1 MDDAKQKLGDT
12 LKSELKDSDLTPD
25 NVVSVT
31 LTLMKTVEGFSTLT
45 GAEKK
50 QLVLDTI
57 KLFISNNTKEEDTSA
72 PNKYTLLF
80 TLLSTTL
87 PILIDS
93 FVSVDKQGLFNGNN
107 KKGLCF
113 FC

>member
-12 LKSELKDSDLTPD
+12 LKSELKDNELSPD
-25 NVVSVT
+25 NLVSVT
-31 LTLMKTVEGFSTLT
+31 LTLMKTVEGFSSLT

-57 KLFISNNTKEEDTSA
+57 KLFITSNLSEGSE
-72 PNKYTLLF
+72 PNKYSTIIV
-80 TLLSTTL
+80 LLSTTL

-93 FVSVDKQGLFNGNN
+93 FVSIDKQGLFKGD
-107 KKGLCF
+107 KKSLCF

>member
-1 MDDAKQKLGDT
+1 MDDAKQKLGDA
-12 LKSELKDSDLTPD
+12 LKFELKDNELSPD

-31 LTLMKTVEGFSTLT
+31 LTLMKTVEGFSTLS

-57 KLFISNNTKEEDTSA
+57 KLFITSNSTEGSE
-72 PNKYTLLF
+72 PNKYSALIV
-80 TLLSTTL
+80 LLSTTL
-87 PILIDS
+87 PIIIDS
-93 FVSVDKQGLFNGNN
+93 FVSIDKQGLFNGN
-107 KKGLCF
+107 KKSLCF